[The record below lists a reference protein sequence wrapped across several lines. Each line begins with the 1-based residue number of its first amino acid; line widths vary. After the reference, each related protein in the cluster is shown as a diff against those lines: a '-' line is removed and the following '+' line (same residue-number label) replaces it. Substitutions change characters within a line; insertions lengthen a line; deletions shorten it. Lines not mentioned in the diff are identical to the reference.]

1 MHVGIT
7 EVRQMLKVRKQ
18 MNARMRSKPKSL
30 RAVGAAAALIQVG
43 AKADGDSADE
53 PMAKTKS
60 NKVMNPVLNQEEEM
74 E

>member
-1 MHVGIT
+1 
-7 EVRQMLKVRKQ
+7 MLKVRKQ
-18 MNARMRSKPKSL
+18 MNARSSSKTNSL
-30 RAVGAAAALIQVG
+30 RAVGAATLGVIQVD

-60 NKVMNPVLNQEEEM
+60 NKVMNPVLNQEEET